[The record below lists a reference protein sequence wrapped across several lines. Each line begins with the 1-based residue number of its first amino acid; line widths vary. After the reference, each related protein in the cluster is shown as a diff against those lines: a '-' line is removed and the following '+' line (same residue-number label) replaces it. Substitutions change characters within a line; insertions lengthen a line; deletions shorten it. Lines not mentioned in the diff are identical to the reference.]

1 MNSGMVAKARDFLHR
16 HWRRALRLREKLVLQ
31 EEAFHLVLAGLVGVI
46 GGLVNL
52 FFYYAVH
59 LIQPGDP
66 VEVVGRLNDWER
78 VLVLTLGGRQGSR
91 KLLEA
96 VVAGDGRLPF
106 RTELVK
112 TISAIISIAT
122 GASIG
127 RGYGLHA

>member
-1 MNSGMVAKARDFLHR
+1 MNSGMVTKARDFLHR

-59 LIQPGDP
+59 LVQSGDP
-66 VEVVGRLNDWER
+66 VEFAEKLPPWER
-78 VLVLTLGGRQGSR
+78 LLVPTLGGLAAGLILYWGFRLVGRQGSSD
-91 KLLEA
+91 LLEV

-106 RTELVK
+106 Q
-112 TISAIISIAT
+112 
-122 GASIG
+122 IG
-127 RGYGLHA
+127 RASCRER